1 MLRFDELTVGQ
12 SATYTRRIGEREIRG
27 FAEVSGDDNPMH
39 LDPGFGARTR
49 FGGVIAH
56 GVLTA
61 GLISTVVGTRLPGPG
76 AIYLSQSLRF
86 LRPVRPGDTIT
97 ARAEVVEL
105 VPERRRVRLATTCTN
120 QDGEVVLDG
129 EALVLVDEVR

>member
-1 MLRFDELTVGQ
+1 MTRFEELTVGQ
-12 SATYTRRIGEREIRG
+12 SATYTRRIGEREIRR

-39 LDPGFGARTR
+39 LDPAFGARTR

-56 GVLTA
+56 GILTA

-86 LRPVRPGDTIT
+86 LRPVRPGDTLT
-97 ARAEVVEL
+97 ARVEVVEL
-105 VPERRRVRLATTCTN
+105 IPERRRVRLATTCTN
-120 QDGEVVLDG
+120 QDGDVVLDG